1 MTKFIISNLINKG
14 IISKMDFSGKI
25 ILLTGAAGGLGQE
38 FTKQLLQEGAH
49 LILTDIDEGKL
60 KSISDKIYASIEK
73 PGGKIIKVI
82 GADISNIEGCNLLYN
97 KSLEVTK
104 NFDYIIFNAG
114 MLLYGDFQDVPQ
126 EKWEILMSVNLLAPM
141 RLTYLYLPSMLARR
155 EGHLVYI
162 SSIAGVVGTTQ
173 SVTYSASKFGLRGF
187 AISLAEEVKKSGID
201 VTVVYPFWIN
211 TPLLRMQAYGTQ
223 NPKTLRYFY
232 IYTTE
237 KIIKIILKSV
247 KKKKRQVFP
256 GIVPKIINLANKF
269 YTVVGSQRIKE
280 E

>member
-1 MTKFIISNLINKG
+1 M
-14 IISKMDFSGKI
+14 SKMDFNGKI
-25 ILLTGAAGGLGQE
+25 VLLTGADGGLGQE

-49 LILTDIDEGKL
+49 LILTDLDEEKL
-60 KSISDKIYASIEK
+60 KSISNNIFASMEK
-73 PGGKIIKVI
+73 PKGKILKVI
-82 GADISNIEGCNLLYN
+82 GADISNSGGCNFLYN
-97 KSLEVTK
+97 KSMEVTK
-104 NFDYIIFNAG
+104 NFDYLIFNAG

-126 EKWEILMSVNLLAPM
+126 EEWETLMAVNLLAPM
-141 RLTYLYLPSMLARR
+141 RLTYLFLPSMLARS

-173 SVTYSASKFGLRGF
+173 SASYSASKFGLRGF
-187 AISLAEEVKKSGID
+187 AISLLEETKKKGIG

-211 TPLLRMQAYGTQ
+211 TPLLKMQAYGTQ

-232 IYTTE
+232 IYTPD
-237 KIIKIILKSV
+237 KIVKIVLTSV

-256 GIVPKIINLANKF
+256 GIIPKIVNFVNKF

-280 E
+280 H